1 MKTKQILIALGAL
14 LVVAGCSRKDL
25 NPELKTVR
33 LSAQVE
39 SGQTRATVDGTTGAF
54 AWESGDV
61 LSIYLSTGSGAF
73 QNVTLDNAA
82 GNFVMTAAAAAAR
95 TGYSVFPSSLNPSW
109 DGSTLSVTLPAS
121 YSITS
126 ATSVKT
132 PLPMVAVNDP
142 TSDFL
147 FFRHVG
153 ALIRIENLSFPAG
166 TTQATV
172 TFNNKGVQGTFEVNT
187 EGIPTILNVDA
198 ASGNNVVTFNISG
211 SPLPTVLNIPVP
223 CGAYYGLTVTGNSG
237 SYSVSF
243 TDENFTLAR
252 HEGKKLTAPDPEPVP

>member
-25 NPELKTVR
+25 NPDPQTVR

-39 SGQTRATVDGTTGAF
+39 SGETRATVDGTTGAF

-73 QNVTLDNAA
+73 QTVTLDNAA

-153 ALIRIENLSFPAG
+153 ALIRIENLAFPAG
-166 TTQATV
+166 TTAATV
-172 TFNNKGVQGTFEVNT
+172 TFNKGVQGTFEVNT
-187 EGIPTILNVDA
+187 TGTPVIFNVDA
-198 ASGNNVVTFNISG
+198 ASDNNVVAFSFSG
-211 SPLPTVLNIPVP
+211 SSLPTVLNIPVP
-223 CGAYYGLTVTGNSG
+223 CGAYSGVTVTAG
-237 SYSVSF
+237 SYSVPF
-243 TDENFTLAR
+243 DDTFTLAR
-252 HEGKKLTAPDPEPVP
+252 HEGKKLTAPAPTPQP

>member
-54 AWESGDV
+54 AWVAGDQIAV
-61 LSIYLSTGSGAF
+61 HS
-73 QNVTLDNAA
+73 DNAFISKELA
-82 GNFVMTAAAAAAR
+82 SDGSFVLTAAQNAAR
-95 TGYSVFPSSLNPSW
+95 NGYAVFPASVKEDAYTGIDPTALK
-109 DGSTLSVTLPAS
+109 VTLPAS
-121 YSITS
+121 YPITAATS
-126 ATSVKT
+126 ANT
-132 PLPMVAVNDP
+132 PLPMVAENDP

-153 ALIRIENLSFPAG
+153 ALVRIENLSFPAG

-172 TFNNKGVQGTFEVNT
+172 TFNNKGVHGTFEVNT
-187 EGIPTILNVDA
+187 EGIPTIFNVDA

-243 TDENFTLAR
+243 SDENFTLAR